1 MPRLIPVSVIANDL
15 KQSWPTPP
23 PLPLHGTLV
32 HHNLLPLPLPH
43 IIHRLSPADCCYHLN
58 SWVKIA
64 LMRPKCPVQEHRTIL
79 RLERCPFGVHRENQ
93 KTCVYH
99 SHEFEPIFLA
109 FLQVL
114 GIRLTKNFEIF
125 RSHKKIWASLE
136 SGKHE
141 RSFHLGKKPNHL
153 LLQRNTILAV

>member
-1 MPRLIPVSVIANDL
+1 MIWSNPGQP
-15 KQSWPTPP
+15 PP

-32 HHNLLPLPLPH
+32 HNNLFPLPLPH
-43 IIHRLSPADCCYHLN
+43 IFHRLSPADCCYHLN

-64 LMRPKCPVQEHRTIL
+64 PMRPKCPVQEHRTIL

-93 KTCVYH
+93 KTCAYH

>member
-23 PLPLHGTLV
+23 PPSAWDAGPSQSI
-32 HHNLLPLPLPH
+32 PLPLPH
-43 IIHRLSPADCCYHLN
+43 IFHRLSPADCCYHLN

-64 LMRPKCPVQEHRTIL
+64 LVRAKCPVQEHRTIL
-79 RLERCPFGVHRENQ
+79 RLKRCPFGVHRENQ
-93 KTCVYH
+93 KTCAYH
-99 SHEFEPIFLA
+99 SHEFEPTFLA

>member
-1 MPRLIPVSVIANDL
+1 MPRLIPVSVIASDL
-15 KQSWPTPP
+15 KQSWPTHPP
-23 PLPLHGTLV
+23 PLPLDGTLV
-32 HHNLLPLPLPH
+32 HHNLF
-43 IIHRLSPADCCYHLN
+43 RLSPADCCYHLN

-79 RLERCPFGVHRENQ
+79 RLELCPFGVHHENQ

-141 RSFHLGKKPNHL
+141 GSFHLGKKPNHL